1 MASNETPDGLKPHK
15 RPERKGAPDP
25 ERKCILSGEVRPRA
39 ALIRLA
45 LSPDGDIRPDVR
57 AKAPGRGAWISPDGA
72 LFAASL
78 ANGKLK
84 GGLARAFKTGDF
96 RIPDDLGDRIADAL
110 ERNALDRLGLEA
122 RGGKL
127 ITGSEKLR
135 DAARAG
141 KVHLL
146 LHAAD
151 AAEDGCRKLDQAWR
165 VGMEAEGSDMRGLV
179 IPANRTILAEALGR
193 DNVVH
198 IAIVDE
204 RAAMRVS
211 GAISRWME
219 FSGSNDTTG
228 PGGNN
233 SPELNRNELKNKG
246 LE

>member
-1 MASNETPDGLKPHK
+1 MTSNETADGLKPTK
-15 RPERKGAPDP
+15 RSAPDP
-25 ERKCILSGEVRPRA
+25 ERKCILSGEVKLRE

-45 LSPDGDIRPDVR
+45 LSPDGDVLPDVR

-72 LFAASL
+72 AFAEAL
-78 ANGKLK
+78 ANGKLR
-84 GGLARAFKTGDF
+84 GGLARAFKTGAFQIPEDITQ
-96 RIPDDLGDRIADAL
+96 RIDDAL
-110 ERNALDRLGLEA
+110 TRNALDRLGLEA
-122 RGGKL
+122 RSGKL
-127 ITGSEKLR
+127 ITGSEKMR
-135 DAARAG
+135 DAARSG

-146 LHAAD
+146 LHASD

-165 VGMEAEGSDMRGLV
+165 VGMEAEGSEMRGLV
-179 IPANRTILAEALGR
+179 IPANRTILSEALGR

-228 PGGNN
+228 LGEQHSQAPND
-233 SPELNRNELKNKG
+233 NELEDKG

>member
-15 RPERKGAPDP
+15 RPEKKGAQDP
-25 ERKCILSGEVRPRA
+25 ERKCILSGDVCARES
-39 ALIRLA
+39 LIRLA
-45 LSPDGDIRPDVR
+45 LSPDGEILPDVR
-57 AKAPGRGAWISPDGA
+57 AKAPGRGAWISPDGK
-72 LFAASL
+72 LFAASM

-96 RIPDDLGDRIADAL
+96 QIPADLGERIADAL
-110 ERNALDRLGLEA
+110 ARNALDRLGLEA

-146 LHAAD
+146 LHAVD

-165 VGMEAEGSDMRGLV
+165 VGMDAEGSDMRGLV

-228 PGGNN
+228 PGGNS
-233 SPELNRNELKNKG
+233 SPDLNGNGLKNKG

>member
-1 MASNETPDGLKPHK
+1 MASNESPDGLKPNK
-15 RPERKGAPDP
+15 RPEKNGAREP
-25 ERKCILSGEVRPRA
+25 ERKCILSGEVRARA
-39 ALIRLA
+39 SLIRLA
-45 LSPDGDIRPDVR
+45 LSPDGEILPDVR
-57 AKAPGRGAWISPDGA
+57 AKAPGRGAWISPDGDA
-72 LFAASL
+72 FAASL
-78 ANGKLK
+78 AK
-84 GGLARAFKTGDF
+84 GEIKRGLARALKTGDF
-96 RIPDDLGDRIADAL
+96 RIPDDLGQRIADAL

-165 VGMEAEGSDMRGLV
+165 VGMDAEGSDMRGLV

-193 DNVVH
+193 ENVVH

-219 FSGSNDTTG
+219 FSGSNGTTG
-228 PGGNN
+228 PGGNSPSESDGN
-233 SPELNRNELKNKG
+233 SL
-246 LE
+246 

>member
-1 MASNETPDGLKPHK
+1 MTSNETSDGLKPHK
-15 RPERKGAPDP
+15 RPEKKGAQEP
-25 ERKCILSGEVRPRA
+25 ERKCILSGNVQPRA
-39 ALIRLA
+39 SLIRLA
-45 LSPDGDIRPDVR
+45 LSPDGDILPDVR
-57 AKAPGRGAWISPDGA
+57 AKAPGRGAWISPDGPA
-72 LFAASL
+72 FAAAL

-96 RIPDDLGDRIADAL
+96 RIPADLEARIADAL

-127 ITGSEKLR
+127 LTGSEKLR

-151 AAEDGCRKLDQAWR
+151 AAEDGRRKLDQAWR
-165 VGMEAEGSDMRGLV
+165 VGMDAEGSDMRGLV

-219 FSGSNDTTG
+219 FSGSNETTG
-228 PGGNN
+228 PGGN
-233 SPELNRNELKNKG
+233 SPPDLTGNGLKNKG

>member
-1 MASNETPDGLKPHK
+1 MASNETLDGLKPTK
-15 RPERKGAPDP
+15 RRAHEP
-25 ERKCILSGEVRPRA
+25 ERKCILSGDVQPREL
-39 ALIRLA
+39 LIRLA
-45 LSPDGDIRPDVR
+45 LSPDGEVLPDVR

-72 LFAASL
+72 AFMAAL

-84 GGLARAFKTGDF
+84 AGLARAFKSGDF
-96 RIPDDLGDRIADAL
+96 TIPVDLGDRIADAL
-110 ERNALDRLGLEA
+110 ARNALDRLGLEA

-135 DAARAG
+135 DSARAG

-151 AAEDGCRKLDQAWR
+151 AAEDGCRKLDQALR
-165 VGMEAEGSDMRGLV
+165 VGMAAEGSDMRGLV
-179 IPANRTILAEALGR
+179 IPADRTILAEALGR
-193 DNVVH
+193 ENVVH

-219 FSGSNDTTG
+219 FSGSNDKTG
-228 PGGNN
+228 SREQN
-233 SPELNRNELKNKG
+233 SRETNDNDLKNKG